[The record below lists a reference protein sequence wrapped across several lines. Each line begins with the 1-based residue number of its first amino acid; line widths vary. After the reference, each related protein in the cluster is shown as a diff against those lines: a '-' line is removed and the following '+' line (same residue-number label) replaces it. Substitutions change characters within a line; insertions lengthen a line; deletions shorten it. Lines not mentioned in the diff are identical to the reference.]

1 MIKVRIENQEYLN
14 DNGTLNIDKA
24 LTFVGH
30 IAGICYA
37 EEGYDSVLEED
48 IEKTLK
54 RANDTIGRGHHSVV
68 GHLPVN
74 LYIKGQSK
82 LMSMI
87 LNNEKEYNTSERSL
101 RYTSVKASNDS
112 IISEREVYLY
122 NKWVDILKIE
132 IVKKYPN
139 QFKNFKIRTLAQE
152 NARKMVTVFMP
163 TEMIYTTNLRQLN
176 YIASWMLKYIKQNE
190 INPGTY
196 LDSTLAAEMKEFL
209 AELERL
215 NLLIPGLM
223 INEKCRGISLFGTN
237 LSARQEYYGDIYL
250 TKYKAPFDEVAQAHR
265 HRTINYQIEIP
276 SVSEYAIPEI
286 IKDNEGLVEEW
297 IKDISSLNE
306 IIPIGTMVDVVEWGD
321 FDGFILKCKE
331 RLCSCAQLDVMK
343 TTRNTLMNYK
353 NALEEM
359 NHPLALEIEKYSKGA
374 RCTFPDYTCSNDC
387 KFKEGKILT
396 RKI

>member
-1 MIKVRIENQEYLN
+1 MINIRIENQEYLN
-14 DNGTLNIDKA
+14 ENGTLNQDKA

-132 IVKKYPN
+132 
-139 QFKNFKIRTLAQE
+139 
-152 NARKMVTVFMP
+152 
-163 TEMIYTTNLRQLN
+163 YTTNLRQLN

-223 INEKCRGISLFGTN
+223 INEKCRGLSLFGTN

-359 NHPLALEIEKYSKGA
+359 NHPLALEIQKYSKGA

-387 KFKEGKILT
+387 KFKDGKILT